1 MRSNQGFDIGG
12 YRDATIHL
20 DWTAHDIKSVIYMND
35 SVYYFQNGL
44 DTLFAKLSNSS
55 NPVVSAFENTR
66 ENDYHYQSFL
76 FRVNGDVFRSQ
87 KFRSFW
93 ESYLP
98 VSSRLY
104 AIDEGEKGITRVL
117 QEIHGQ
123 AEIIFTTTN
132 LINALEAQTN
142 KLILEYNNPAE
153 ELVNSLPSGLR
164 FPAWGSPR
172 PYLSRLERAVRTYSQ
187 VHSGGFLFRKFLD
200 CPIIKR
206 DLYYREF
213 YTIED
218 LEYFFN
224 NPRDET
230 HFNNIKSDLLR
241 KGKRADLSY
250 LRKIKFDLG
259 II

>member
-1 MRSNQGFDIGG
+1 MI
-12 YRDATIHL
+12 
-20 DWTAHDIKSVIYMND
+20 
-35 SVYYFQNGL
+35 
-44 DTLFAKLSNSS
+44 
-55 NPVVSAFENTR
+55 
-66 ENDYHYQSFL
+66 
-76 FRVNGDVFRSQ
+76 
-87 KFRSFW
+87 
-93 ESYLP
+93 
-98 VSSRLY
+98 
-104 AIDEGEKGITRVL
+104 GEKGITRVL

-164 FPAWGSPR
+164 FPAWGSPL
-172 PYLSRLERAVRTYSQ
+172 PYLSMLERAVRTYSQ

-200 CPIIKR
+200 SPIIKR

-213 YTIED
+213 YTFED
-218 LEYFFN
+218 LEFFFS
-224 NPRDET
+224 NPSDEAN
-230 HFNNIKSDLLR
+230 FNSIKTDLLR